1 MLSEDAK
8 ASTSNQQTSP
18 QATASQEREMQEWAK
33 SLGIAPSRLKQ
44 AVSAV
49 GITPR
54 KIREYL
60 RKNQ

>member
-1 MLSEDAK
+1 MPREDVKEGTNNQIARPHAA
-8 ASTSNQQTSP
+8 ASH
-18 QATASQEREMQEWAK
+18 EREIQEWGK
-33 SLGIAPSRLKQ
+33 RLGIDPGQLKQ
-44 AVSAV
+44 AVAAV